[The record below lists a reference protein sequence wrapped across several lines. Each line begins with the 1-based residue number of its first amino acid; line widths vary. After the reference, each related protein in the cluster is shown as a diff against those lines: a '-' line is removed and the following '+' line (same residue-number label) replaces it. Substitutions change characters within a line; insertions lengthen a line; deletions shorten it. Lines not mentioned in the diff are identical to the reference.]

1 MRPGGAGRFGKLS
14 GCGEALTAVASLMSE
29 NTKAK
34 ALADGIEV
42 WCQFEKLVQIEEI
55 KPNPRNPNTHPQR
68 QIELLAK
75 NIRHFGWRHPIT
87 ISKRS
92 GLIVSGHGRLM
103 TAKQLGIRIVP
114 VDYQDFADENEEL
127 AVLVADNRLAELSTL
142 DLNELEKIADTWKR
156 ENFDTLLAGF
166 EPVDLES
173 LLNPKNDPPGDD
185 EGAHDEDL
193 EKGNVTISVGL
204 YRFEVTQEQFI
215 AWADGIKQEVGFD
228 KAAVVKAIREKL
240 AL

>member
-1 MRPGGAGRFGKLS
+1 MPD
-14 GCGEALTAVASLMSE
+14 EI
-29 NTKAK
+29 KAK
-34 ALADGIEV
+34 TLASGIEV
-42 WCQFEKLVQIEEI
+42 WCSFEKLVPVEEI

-75 NIRHFGWRHPIT
+75 NIQHFGWRQNIT
-87 ISKRS
+87 VSKLS
-92 GLIVSGHGRLM
+92 GFIVSGHGRLM
-103 TAKQLGIRIVP
+103 AAKQLGLKIVP

-166 EPVDLES
+166 EPVDLDA

-185 EGAHDEDL
+185 NGAHEDELD
-193 EKGNVTISVGL
+193 KGNVTISIGL
-204 YRFEVTQEQFI
+204 YRFEVTQEHFI
-215 AWADGIKQEVGFD
+215 AWADGIKQEAGFD
-228 KAAVVKAIREKL
+228 KASVVKSIREKL
-240 AL
+240 GL